1 MTFCE
6 QLNKYIEQLD
16 CSSQELANVSG
27 LSSTVI
33 SRYRNGDRTPRI
45 KSKQLEHLA
54 DGLYKIS
61 CKNNINIKR
70 EEIYFNLSNTLN
82 DISINF
88 EQLSKNLNELVSTL
102 NINIA
107 KLSRFIGYD
116 ASFVS
121 KIRTG
126 NIKPSKPQDF
136 IEAVCN
142 FVVEKFNSD
151 DDKKTV
157 SLLID
162 CPVEELK
169 DNKTYLS
176 KLITWFSTNTTPT
189 PDYINNFLK
198 T

>member
-88 EQLSKNLNELVSTL
+88 EQLSKNLNEFITHCFNKIL
-102 NINIA
+102 
-107 KLSRFIGYD
+107 RFITFYW
-116 ASFVS
+116 
-121 KIRTG
+121 I
-126 NIKPSKPQDF
+126 
-136 IEAVCN
+136 
-142 FVVEKFNSD
+142 
-151 DDKKTV
+151 
-157 SLLID
+157 
-162 CPVEELK
+162 
-169 DNKTYLS
+169 
-176 KLITWFSTNTTPT
+176 
-189 PDYINNFLK
+189 
-198 T
+198 